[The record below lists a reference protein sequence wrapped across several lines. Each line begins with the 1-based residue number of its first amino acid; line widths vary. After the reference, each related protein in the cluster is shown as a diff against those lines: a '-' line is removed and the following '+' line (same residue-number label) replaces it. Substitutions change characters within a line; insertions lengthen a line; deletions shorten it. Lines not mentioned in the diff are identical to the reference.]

1 MWQSASPSPVDRFYL
16 LAPALTLLAM
26 FIAAFIVYA
35 VLCVSGRAP
44 KLDGVK
50 HNQLFGPF
58 LAGFVVWLI
67 RPIERVLIGRVSPN
81 VVTLAS
87 VSLCAATGV
96 CVAIGQLAIAVW
108 LWAFAGILDVLDGR
122 LARLTDNQT
131 AAGSLLDS
139 VSDRWGE
146 LFVFCGYA
154 WFLQDS
160 PWVVAVI
167 AAFGG
172 SMMVSYTRARSE
184 ALGIAMRV
192 GAMQRAERTVLVT
205 GGTLFAAWYGAA
217 PDAASSVV
225 PIVGGTLALC
235 ALTSSVTAVSR
246 FVRAYRVLVQRRAPV
261 LAPELPVAS
270 TTPPRIPSRVAPVQ
284 PARPAA

>member
-1 MWQSASPSPVDRFYL
+1 MWQSASQGPVDRFYL

-26 FIAAFIVYA
+26 FIAALIVYA

-58 LAGFVVWLI
+58 LAGFLVWLI

-96 CVAIGQLAIAVW
+96 CLAIGQLAIAVW

-122 LARLTDNQT
+122 LARLTDHQT

-154 WFLQDS
+154 WFLHDS
-160 PWVVAVI
+160 LWVVTVI
-167 AAFGG
+167 AALGG

-184 ALGIAMRV
+184 ALGVAMQV
-192 GAMQRAERTVLVT
+192 GVMQRAERIVLVT

-217 PDAASSVV
+217 PDAAGAVV

-235 ALTSSVTAVSR
+235 ALTSGITAVSR
-246 FVRAYRVLVQRRAPV
+246 FVCAYRVLVQRRAPAIV
-261 LAPELPVAS
+261 PDLAVAS
-270 TTPPRIPSRVAPVQ
+270 PAPARIPSRVAPQ

>member
-1 MWQSASPSPVDRFYL
+1 MDRFYL

-26 FIAAFIVYA
+26 FVAALIAYA
-35 VLCVSGRAP
+35 VLCISGRAP

-58 LAGFVVWLI
+58 LAGFLVWLI
-67 RPIERVLIGRVSPN
+67 RPIERVLVDRVSPN
-81 VVTLAS
+81 TITLVS
-87 VSLCAATGV
+87 VLLCAATGAFL
-96 CVAIGQLAIAVW
+96 AIGQLAIAVW
-108 LWAFAGILDVLDGR
+108 LYAFAGILDVLDGR
-122 LARLTDNQT
+122 LARLTGKQT
-131 AAGSLLDS
+131 AAGALLDS

-146 LFVFCGYA
+146 LFVFIGYA
-154 WFLQDS
+154 WFLHDS
-160 PWVVAVI
+160 LWLVAVI

-184 ALGIAMRV
+184 ALGVAMQV
-192 GAMQRAERTVLVT
+192 GVMQRAERIVLVT

-217 PDAASSVV
+217 PDAASTVV

-235 ALTSSVTAVSR
+235 ALTSGVTAVSR
-246 FVRAYRVLVQRRAPV
+246 FVTAYRLLAQRRTPAIV
-261 LAPELPVAS
+261 PEIAVAS
-270 TTPPRIPSRVAPVQ
+270 PAPSRIPSRVAPQ